1 MNRLLICLALVV
13 FGTTTAFAGTTRIP
27 DANVE
32 VWYPDKWN
40 ISKDSTAITITEP
53 AEEAALTF
61 VTIPGEKLEQALET
75 LEAQIAKIATD
86 VAVSGKPSEQTING
100 MKVVVVDAK
109 GKVKGKAVD
118 ISAAL
123 IVRPNKKVMLMFGMV
138 ESSKLKKHE
147 KDLTKVVASLKPVGR

>member
-1 MNRLLICLALVV
+1 MRLFAIAVLVSL
-13 FGTTTAFAGTTRIP
+13 TAAVAHAGTTKIP

-40 ISKDSTAITITEP
+40 ISKDQTTVTITDP
-53 AEEAALTF
+53 ADEAALMF
-61 VTIPGEKLEQALET
+61 LTIPGEKLDEALNA
-75 LEAQIAKIATD
+75 LDAQIAKIATD
-86 VAVSGKPSEQTING
+86 VAVTGKPSEQTING

-109 GKVKGKAVD
+109 GKVKGKKVD

-123 IVRPNKKVMLMFGMV
+123 VLRPNKKLMLMFGMV

-147 KDLTKVVASLKPVGR
+147 ADLVKVVGSLKPAR